1 MARREYPNEE
11 GPLEILR
18 PDKRDFPNEEG
29 PLEPLGSLADEEP
42 GAADREFPDEEG
54 PRSEAPGTASLEAA
68 ASESGQPE
76 KDGYRI
82 KLDIFEGP
90 LDLLLFLIKKKKI
103 EIQNIPLA
111 LITREYLDYLHERE
125 HINLDREAEFLLMAA
140 LLIYI
145 KSQILLPREQPI
157 EPDIDPRKERPDR
170 TGDYERV
177 RVVSA
182 VLRDKEEEQST
193 IWRRT
198 ALNAP
203 LPEQDLDLVEVSL
216 FDLAESF
223 FAMMKRKQAAPQKI
237 LKTKEISVD
246 DKTKEIILALQTKGY
261 LDFLE
266 YLDAQ
271 ETLEEALVA
280 FFCLLEL
287 IKARRVMAVQ
297 EQLFNTI
304 KVWLRKEPAGEDA

>member
-1 MARREYPNEE
+1 MVDPGYPNEE
-11 GPLEILR
+11 GPLEK
-18 PDKRDFPNEEG
+18 PAPEE
-29 PLEPLGSLADEEP
+29 ESAV
-42 GAADREFPDEEG
+42 EG
-54 PRSEAPGTASLEAA
+54 G
-68 ASESGQPE
+68 G
-76 KDGYRI
+76 DGYQI

-103 EIQNIPLA
+103 GIEDIPLA
-111 LITREYLDYLHERE
+111 VITREYLDYLHGRER
-125 HINLDREAEFLLMAA
+125 INLDREAEFLLMAA

-145 KSQILLPREQPI
+145 KSQILLPREQPV

-170 TGDYERV
+170 TEDYERV
-177 RVVSA
+177 KVVSA

-198 ALNAP
+198 ALNVP
-203 LPEQDLDLVEVSL
+203 LPEEDLDLIEVSL

-223 FAMMKRKQAAPQKI
+223 FAMMKRKQAVPQRI
-237 LKTKEISVD
+237 LKTKEISVA
-246 DKTKEIILALQTKGY
+246 DKIREIVSALREHGF

-287 IKARRVMAVQ
+287 IKARRVVAVQ
-297 EQLFNTI
+297 EQLFHTI

>member
-1 MARREYPNEE
+1 MSPREHPNEE
-11 GPLEILR
+11 GPLESAVAAAEHAGGGEAAAGT
-18 PDKRDFPNEEG
+18 PAVPARDFPNEEG
-29 PLEPLGSLADEEP
+29 PLEPDGTD
-42 GAADREFPDEEG
+42 AALRPEG
-54 PRSEAPGTASLEAA
+54 
-68 ASESGQPE
+68 
-76 KDGYRI
+76 DGYQV
-82 KLDIFEGP
+82 KLPVFEGP

-103 EIQNIPLA
+103 EIQDIPLA
-111 LITREYLDYLHERE
+111 VITREYLDYLHDRSAL
-125 HINLDREAEFLLMAA
+125 NLDREAEFLLMAA

-157 EPDIDPRKERPDR
+157 DPDIDPRKERPDR
-170 TGDYERV
+170 TSDYERV
-177 RVVSA
+177 KVVSA
-182 VLRDKEEEQST
+182 VLRDREEEQST

-203 LPEQDLDLVEVSL
+203 LPEQDLDLIEVSL

-223 FAMMKRKQAAPQKI
+223 FAMMKRKQAVPQRI
-237 LKTKEISVD
+237 LKTKEISVA
-246 DKTKEIILALQTKGY
+246 DKTKEIVVALHERGF

-287 IKARRVMAVQ
+287 IKARRVIAVQ
-297 EQLFNTI
+297 EQLFHTI

>member
-1 MARREYPNEE
+1 MPRREYPNEE
-11 GPLEILR
+11 GPR
-18 PDKRDFPNEEG
+18 AAPGKRDGIAPVGEAAPETPAAGEREFPNEEG
-29 PLEPLGSLADEEP
+29 PLESG
-42 GAADREFPDEEG
+42 GA
-54 PRSEAPGTASLEAA
+54 
-68 ASESGQPE
+68 ESGFLPE
-76 KDGYRI
+76 GNGYQV

-103 EIQNIPLA
+103 EIQDIPLS
-111 LITREYLDYLHERE
+111 LITREYLDYLHDRD
-125 HINLDREAEFLLMAA
+125 HLNLDREAEFLLMAA

-157 EPDIDPRKERPDR
+157 DPDIDPRKERPDR
-170 TGDYERV
+170 TSDYERV
-177 RVVSA
+177 KVVSA
-182 VLRDKEEEQST
+182 VLRDREEEQST

-203 LPEQDLDLVEVSL
+203 LPEEDLDLIEVSL

-223 FAMMKRKQAAPQKI
+223 FAMMKRKQAAPQRV
-237 LKTKEISVD
+237 LKTKEISVA
-246 DKTKEIILALQTKGY
+246 DKTKEIVAALRERGF

-271 ETLEEALVA
+271 ETFEEALVA

-287 IKARRVMAVQ
+287 IKARLVIAVQ
-297 EQLFNTI
+297 EQLFHTI
-304 KVWLRKEPAGEDA
+304 KVWLRKEPAAEEA